1 MKILQVQDWK
11 INAQVE
17 STILFSIQ
25 FEVSHMP
32 IIFYSEVSFIQNT
45 KYKSVK
51 SKEEKKKKEQKKRYQ
66 NKQGNVWQNT
76 LHVIIWAKYSLNLT
90 FVYRNKDN

>member
-51 SKEEKKKKEQKKRYQ
+51 SKEEKKKKKNRKKDIRI
-66 NKQGNVWQNT
+66 NKEMYDKT
-76 LHVIIWAKYSLNLT
+76 PCMS
-90 FVYRNKDN
+90 